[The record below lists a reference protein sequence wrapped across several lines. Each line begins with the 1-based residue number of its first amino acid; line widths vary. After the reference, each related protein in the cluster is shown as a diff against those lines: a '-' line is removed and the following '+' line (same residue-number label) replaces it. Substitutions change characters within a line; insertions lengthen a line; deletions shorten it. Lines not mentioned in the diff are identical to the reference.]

1 MRSKTSMKEKG
12 VIRNQRVTPEKI
24 ERSRVLRREMTEAEK
39 VFWNMVRDRKMF
51 GLKFRRQQI
60 IDGFIVD
67 FYCDSLGLCIEID
80 GGVHDSDEQARYDR
94 ERDEVLA
101 LRGLKVLRLANED
114 VINDVGAV
122 RELVKG
128 FVGNGFGKVRE

>member
-1 MRSKTSMKEKG
+1 MKEKG
-12 VIRNQRVTPEKI
+12 LIRKQRVSPEKI

-60 IDGFIVD
+60 IDGFIID

-80 GGVHDSDEQARYDR
+80 GGIHEAEGQTRYDK
-94 ERDEVLA
+94 ERDEVLK
-101 LRGLKVLRLANED
+101 LRGLRVIRLSNDD
-114 VINDVGAV
+114 VIDGADRIRDLFTKFIENDC
-122 RELVKG
+122 E
-128 FVGNGFGKVRE
+128 KVRE